1 MAHLIKLPSVAADTS
16 GGNLHQW
23 LKKEGDKV
31 AVGDALAEIETEKA
45 IVEINAVASSLKCSP
60 AAASPMASS
69 DRTSASVSGR
79 IGSPT
84 TLRRIDGA

>member
-45 IVEINAVASSLKCSP
+45 IVEINA
-60 AAASPMASS
+60 
-69 DRTSASVSGR
+69 
-79 IGSPT
+79 
-84 TLRRIDGA
+84 